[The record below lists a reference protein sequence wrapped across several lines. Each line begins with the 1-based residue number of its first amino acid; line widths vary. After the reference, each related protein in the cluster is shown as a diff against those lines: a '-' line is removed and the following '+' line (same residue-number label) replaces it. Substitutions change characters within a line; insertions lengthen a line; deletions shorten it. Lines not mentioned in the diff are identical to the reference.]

1 METLAPPSH
10 CRRRRPWQDLPS
22 ELLGLVLQRVPS
34 HADRVRLRA
43 VCRAWR
49 ASARLQPAL
58 PALLPW
64 LALRDGSFLSL
75 PDGEVHH
82 RVLVP
87 DDDVAHRVSTGS
99 TLFLVHSN
107 DECSLMN
114 PLSRSRETTASRC
127 VDLNCLC
134 TRPGVLVD
142 TDNIRK
148 VVVMS
153 DHVVAVRAGPRMY
166 LKDVTISIRRPQST
180 TVEWQWAPPRDTYSS
195 VCDMA
200 LFQDKLYVL
209 TVTNYGV
216 YPLRLYAM
224 DMVSDNH
231 VSFQRMITT
240 LEDDVQDWNAGD
252 LDHYLVAS
260 GDRLLMV
267 KRMREVVIVLPGPRL
282 VIMPTWFEVFEAADL
297 GRGRGCWRKVST
309 LMGRALFLSE
319 GCSESLPAGGAQNV
333 GPREDCIYFLNE
345 CNRYDARTRSLCS
358 GVYDMRDGTF
368 SPLPFQAAAAREGP
382 LTSTWFFP
390 ADT

>member
-1 METLAPPSH
+1 MEALAPPSH
-10 CRRRRPWQDLPS
+10 GRRRRPWQDIPS
-22 ELLGLVLQRVPS
+22 ELLGIVLQCVPS

-43 VCRAWR
+43 ICRPWR
-49 ASARLQPAL
+49 AATRLQAAL

-75 PDGEVHH
+75 PDGEVHR

-87 DDDVAHRVSTGS
+87 DDNVAYRVSTGN
-99 TLFLVHSN
+99 TLFLVHSD
-107 DECSLMN
+107 DEWSLMN
-114 PLSRSRETTASRC
+114 PLSRKTTASRC

-134 TRPGVLVD
+134 ARTGVLVD
-142 TDNIRK
+142 TGNIRK

-153 DHVVAVRAGPRMY
+153 DHVVAVRTGPRVY

-180 TVEWQWAPPRDTYSS
+180 TVEWRWSPPGDTYSS
-195 VCDMA
+195 VRDIA
-200 LFQDKLYVL
+200 LFQDKLYVF

-240 LEDDVQDWNAGD
+240 LEDDVEDWNAGD

-267 KRMREVVIVLPGPRL
+267 KRRREVFIVLPVPGP
-282 VIMPTWFEVFEAADL
+282 VFMPTSWFEVFEAADL
-297 GRGRGCWRKVST
+297 GSSQGCWRKVST

-345 CNRYDARTRSLCS
+345 RNCYDARTRSLYS

-368 SPLPFQAAAAREGP
+368 LLLPFETVAAREGP
-382 LTSTWFFP
+382 FTATWFFP